1 MTEDRRTK
9 AQILAELEKAE
20 KRIDALEARIPREP
34 VRVPEAEALA
44 GCIRSLDSIK
54 ERSNYS
60 YGGGNEASSVV
71 RRTILALCEKYGVKR
86 LEKVTEP
93 CTRRHVEDLSA
104 ADVLSAVKRDFEG
117 MFPLAG

>member
-1 MTEDRRTK
+1 VSEDRRTK
-9 AQILAELEKAE
+9 AQILAELEKAKE
-20 KRIDALEARIPREP
+20 QISEMLTRIPREP
-34 VRVPEAEALA
+34 VRVPEADALA

-54 ERSNYS
+54 DQRS
-60 YGGGNEASSVV
+60 YGYGNESSSAV
-71 RRTILALCEKYGVKR
+71 RRTILALCEKYGVER
-86 LEKVTEP
+86 FEKVTEP